1 MGDFSK
7 NPDQKGADSGHIKET
22 EQPEDPG
29 CRRGQEESEG
39 LAKVDVGAILL
50 HQAEEEGCC
59 VGPQASPTYL
69 VPEVTT
75 TRGSVRGIK
84 SAVFLKASR

>member
-22 EQPEDPG
+22 EQPGDPG

-39 LAKVDVGAILL
+39 LAKVDVGAIL
-50 HQAEEEGCC
+50 HQAEGKGCC

-75 TRGSVRGIK
+75 IRGSVRGIK